1 MSLSVKKSVLK
12 TCNIL
17 VVGRKGVVDVLVVF
31 MRHCVAAV
39 QKLQYI
45 IYFLCVVITPTDG
58 GLPWHGDGAYGHRG
72 SCRFHFLGIQRGG
85 DY

>member
-31 MRHCVAAV
+31 MRHCVATV
-39 QKLQYI
+39 QKLQHI
-45 IYFLCVVITPTDG
+45 IYVVCVLNAPTDG
-58 GLPWHGDGAYGHRG
+58 GLP
-72 SCRFHFLGIQRGG
+72 
-85 DY
+85 